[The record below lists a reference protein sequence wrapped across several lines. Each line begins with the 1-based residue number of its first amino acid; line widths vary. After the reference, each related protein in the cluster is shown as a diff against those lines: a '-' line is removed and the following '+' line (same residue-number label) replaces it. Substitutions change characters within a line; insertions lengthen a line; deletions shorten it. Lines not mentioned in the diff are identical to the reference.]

1 MSGDSYKHPLKW
13 AKMPKPLGD
22 IDMPWLKVHRGTWDA
37 CWPWLGTL
45 NSDGYGVFKR
55 YCQILWMSLLRQPA
69 GWLGRRGLVRRVC
82 RL

>member
-1 MSGDSYKHPLKW
+1 MIFHSLLAARLIIFPTSITIDRGKDYMS
-13 AKMPKPLGD
+13 
-22 IDMPWLKVHRGTWDA
+22 KVFMDA
-37 CWPWLGTL
+37 CEYLQIDVVRANPR
-45 NSDGYGVFKR
+45 R